1 MSQPLSGIRVL
12 DLSRLLPGAY
22 ASQMLADFGA
32 DVIKVEEPGSGDYGR
47 FMPPQLAGGMSLYFV
62 AINRNKRS
70 MTLNLKTP
78 AGREIFLRMVR
89 KADVVLESFRPGVME
104 RLGLG
109 YEQLKEVHPGLVYCA
124 ISGYGQD
131 GPYRLR
137 AGHDLNY
144 AGYAGLLDYNRGAR
158 GEPAM
163 PPTQLG
169 DLAGG
174 SFMAVIG
181 IMTALFGRAQT
192 GEGRMIDVS
201 MTEGVMSLL
210 PLTATAYLNAGVA
223 PQPGKSALDGGLPC
237 YNIYET
243 LDGKHITLAALE
255 YKFWHTFCTRTGHL
269 ELLPF
274 HTPVGP
280 GEREEA
286 IDMLR
291 AIFKTK
297 TRDEWV
303 AELAEI
309 DACVGPVY
317 SIDEALN
324 DRHAQAR
331 GVSVTSEKIGETG
344 TSFRTLPSFPRIS
357 GVDDEQRYAPPGLGE
372 HTSELLREIGYSESE
387 IEEFKVGGV
396 V

>member
-22 ASQMLADFGA
+22 GSQMLADFGA
-32 DVIKVEEPGSGDYGR
+32 DVIKVEEPGTGDYGR
-47 FMPPQLAGGMSLYFV
+47 FMPPLGPGGMSLTFL

-70 MTLNLKTP
+70 MTLNLKSSQ
-78 AGREIFLRMVR
+78 GREVFLRLVR
-89 KADVVLESFRPGVME
+89 QADVILESFRPGVLE

-109 YEQLKEVHPGLVYCA
+109 YKQLKEVNPALIYCA

-144 AGYAGLLDYNRGAR
+144 AGYAGMLHYNRGPH

-163 PPTQLG
+163 PATQFG

-181 IMTALFGRAQT
+181 ILTALVGRTQT
-192 GEGRMIDVS
+192 GGGRMIDVS
-201 MTEGVMSLL
+201 MTEGVMALL
-210 PLTATAYLNAGVA
+210 PLFASAYLNTGEA
-223 PQPGKSALDGGLPC
+223 PQPGRSALDGGLPC

-243 LDGKHITLAALE
+243 SDGKHVTLAALE
-255 YKFWHTFCTRTGHL
+255 YKFWHTFCTHVGHL

-274 HTPVGP
+274 HTPAGP
-280 GEREEA
+280 GEREQA

-297 TRDEWV
+297 TRDEWI
-303 AELAEI
+303 AELADI
-309 DACVGPVY
+309 DACVGPLY
-317 SIDEALN
+317 NIDEALN
-324 DRHAQAR
+324 DSHAQAR
-331 GVSVTSEKIGETG
+331 GVSVTGEKLDASGET
-344 TSFRTLPSFPRIS
+344 FRTLPTFPRIS
-357 GVDDEQRYAPPGLGE
+357 GAGNEQRYAPPGLGE
-372 HTSELLREIGYSESE
+372 HTGELLHEAGYSDEE
-387 IEEFKVGGV
+387 IEQFRVAGAI
-396 V
+396 